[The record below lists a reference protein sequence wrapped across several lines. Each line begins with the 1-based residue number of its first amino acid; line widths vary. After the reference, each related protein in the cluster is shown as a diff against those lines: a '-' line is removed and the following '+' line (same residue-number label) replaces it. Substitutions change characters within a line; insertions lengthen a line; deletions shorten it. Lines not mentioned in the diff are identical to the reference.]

1 MSNNQFNYTYSAR
14 KDDKLR
20 QTYLPQPE
28 DETMTALRE
37 LDGKISSPGTAA
49 GIAVGVVG
57 TLVLGLGMSCIMVW
71 GGPWFFPGIL
81 IGLLGIAGIAAAYPL
96 YDRITKRQRE
106 KYADELARLT
116 GALGKKQ
123 SF

>member
-1 MSNNQFNYTYSAR
+1 MDNNRFNYTYSAR
-14 KDDKLR
+14 KDDELR
-20 QTYLPQPE
+20 QKYMPQPE
-28 DETMTALRE
+28 DETMTALRA

-57 TLVLGLGMSCIMVW
+57 TLVLGLGMSCVMVW
-71 GGPWFFPGIL
+71 SGPWFIPGIL
-81 IGLLGIAGIAAAYPL
+81 IGLVGIAGIAAAYPL

-106 KYADELARLT
+106 KYAEELAHLM
-116 GALGKKQ
+116 AELGRNK